1 MFQKVFL
8 FNGIGSSYE
17 KLLAKLPPELNDKY
31 SYYYEIA
38 CARLGLNK
46 DIEKNLGYDS
56 KIAQWLVPFICDRVI
71 YEHFIGKGITP
82 DIGMGYS
89 SGIVSASACFNA
101 IPHEAAWDIVKSHR
115 SMLIALDE
123 AHEELDTGI
132 IVGFSYD
139 DLSEL
144 LNKEFSP
151 DDLVIG
157 SGNSAFHAMISGK
170 ARAVEKAVELCI
182 KEGALKAFRL
192 NTGTAFHHSI
202 MKKYSLEYIAYC
214 DDLKYNAPEYPMM
227 SVFDFS
233 VLTTAEQVAR
243 ENQLNV
249 YTQMRWDLALK
260 ELEQLGA
267 TEFFD
272 ISTNGSLSKLS
283 RVGRKCKIYT
293 FDDIFS

>member
-1 MFQKVFL
+1 MYQKAFL
-8 FNGIGSSYE
+8 FNGIGPSYE
-17 KLLAKLPPELNDKY
+17 KLLAKLTPELTDKY
-31 SYYYEIA
+31 SGYYETA

-56 KIAQWLVPFICDRVI
+56 KIAQWLVPFVCDRVI
-71 YEHFIGKGITP
+71 YEFCIDKGITP
-82 DIGMGYS
+82 DIGVGYS
-89 SGIVSASACFNA
+89 SGIVSASACFGA

-115 SMLIALDE
+115 SMLAALDE
-123 AHEELDTGI
+123 AHEDLDTGI

-144 LNKEFSP
+144 LGREFSEEE
-151 DDLVIG
+151 LVIG

-170 ARAVEKAVELCI
+170 ASAVEKAIELCTN
-182 KEGALKAFRL
+182 EGALKAFRL

-202 MKKYSLEYIAYC
+202 MKKYSLEYINYC
-214 DDLKYNAPEYPMM
+214 NELKYSDPEYPMM
-227 SVFDFS
+227 SVFDFT
-233 VLTTAEQVAR
+233 VLETAEQVAR

-260 ELEQLGA
+260 AMEKLGV

-272 ISTNGSLSKLS
+272 LSANGSLSKLS

-293 FDDIFS
+293 FDDICS

>member
-1 MFQKVFL
+1 MYQKVFL
-8 FNGIGSSYE
+8 FNGIGPSYE
-17 KLLAKLPPELNDKY
+17 KLLAKLTPELMDKY
-31 SYYYEIA
+31 SYYYETA

-56 KIAQWLVPFICDRVI
+56 KIAQWLVPFVCDRVI
-71 YEHFIGKGITP
+71 YEFCIGKGITP
-82 DIGMGYS
+82 DIGIGYS
-89 SGIVSASACFNA
+89 SGIVSASACFGA

-144 LNKEFSP
+144 LSKEFSP
-151 DDLVIG
+151 DELVIG
-157 SGNSAFHAMISGK
+157 SGNSTFHAMISGK
-170 ARAVEKAVELCI
+170 ASAVEKAIELCTN
-182 KEGALKAFRL
+182 EGALKAFRL

-202 MKKYSLEYIAYC
+202 MKKYSLEYIGYC
-214 DDLKYNAPEYPMM
+214 NDLEYSDPEYPMM
-227 SVFDFS
+227 SVFDFT
-233 VLTTAEQVAR
+233 VLSTAEQVAR

-260 ELEQLGA
+260 ELEKLGA

-272 ISTNGSLSKLS
+272 ISANGSLSKLS
-283 RVGRKCKIYT
+283 RVGRKCKMYT
-293 FDDIFS
+293 FDDICS

>member
-1 MFQKVFL
+1 MYKRVFL
-8 FNGIGSSYE
+8 FNGIGPSYE
-17 KLLAKLPPELNDKY
+17 KLLAKLTPELMDKY
-31 SYYYEIA
+31 SYYYETA
-38 CARLGLNK
+38 CSRLGLNK
-46 DIEKNLGYDS
+46 DIGKNLGYDS
-56 KIAQWLVPFICDRVI
+56 KIAQWLVPFVCDRVI
-71 YEHFIGKGITP
+71 YEYCISKGITP
-82 DIGMGYS
+82 DIGIGYS
-89 SGIVSASACFNA
+89 SGIVSASACFKA

-115 SMLIALDE
+115 SMLIALDD

-157 SGNSAFHAMISGK
+157 SGNSTFHAMISGK
-170 ARAVEKAVELCI
+170 ASAVEKAIEICTN
-182 KEGALKAFRL
+182 EGALKAFRL

-202 MKKYSLEYIAYC
+202 MKKYSLEYIKYC
-214 DDLKYNAPEYPMM
+214 NDLKYNDPDYPMM
-227 SVFDFS
+227 SVFDLT

-260 ELEQLGA
+260 ELEKLGV
-267 TEFFD
+267 TDFFD
-272 ISTNGSLSKLS
+272 ISANGSLSKLS
-283 RVGRKCKIYT
+283 RVGRKCKMYT
-293 FDDIFS
+293 FDDICS